1 MMAIFCAPSSDEH
14 ELRSKAAMHAA
25 KPVHSLLKLDDPYDV
40 EATKNAPADGSKE
53 SYLAGRKWVPRAD
66 DVVVATFSKSGTT
79 FMCNVCHQLRSKC
92 EANDFEEITEV
103 CPWICL
109 DRPASARAQ
118 RRAARERRRAQAKDC
133 GQDLDADQACSP
145 RIFKSHMNPSNVN
158 PGCRV
163 VYVVRDPVK
172 VALSYFAFLKVK
184 GAPFVKDVANALDFV
199 DHPMFMAGPV
209 VSSSKRGNVWQFL
222 VETWFARLKDG
233 ALVVPYE
240 DAVQDTPKWIAKTA
254 AFMGVDCDAALVD
267 NVAKHTDKQ
276 YMLDHATQ
284 FDDHWITEQQAKA
297 GRGFVVQKRE
307 AAKFIDGAS
316 LRKLVTPDPGAR
328 VRPARRP
335 ARGERGVRAIMTRA
349 GIS

>member
-1 MMAIFCAPSSDEH
+1 
-14 ELRSKAAMHAA
+14 MHAA

-40 EATKNAPADGSKE
+40 EATKNAPANAFK
-53 SYLAGRKWVPRAD
+53 LRA
-66 DVVVATFSKSGTT
+66 
-79 FMCNVCHQLRSKC
+79 
-92 EANDFEEITEV
+92 
-103 CPWICL
+103 
-109 DRPASARAQ
+109 
-118 RRAARERRRAQAKDC
+118 RRRLAKDC

-267 NVAKHTDKQ
+267 NVAKHTDKRRA
-276 YMLDHATQ
+276 LDHATQ

-297 GRGFVVQKRE
+297 GRAVVQKGSKVTTTAHE
-307 AAKFIDGAS
+307 KPDGLDEKMQAHWDVYVKPVTGHATYADMLADLAA
-316 LRKLVTPDPGAR
+316 
-328 VRPARRP
+328 
-335 ARGERGVRAIMTRA
+335 
-349 GIS
+349 

>member
-92 EANDFEEITEV
+92 EANDFEEITE
-103 CPWICL
+103 
-109 DRPASARAQ
+109 
-118 RRAARERRRAQAKDC
+118 AKDC

-199 DHPMFMAGPV
+199 DHPIFMAGPV

-297 GRGFVVQKRE
+297 GRGFVVQKGSKVTTTTHE
-307 AAKFIDGAS
+307 KPDGLDEKMQAHCDVYVKPITGHATYADMLADLAA
-316 LRKLVTPDPGAR
+316 
-328 VRPARRP
+328 
-335 ARGERGVRAIMTRA
+335 
-349 GIS
+349 

>member
-1 MMAIFCAPSSDEH
+1 
-14 ELRSKAAMHAA
+14 MHAA

-40 EATKNAPADGSKE
+40 EATRTRPPTLSSARAGASSRPAPRRRRTVRAGSKE
-53 SYLAGRKWVPRAD
+53 APR
-66 DVVVATFSKSGTT
+66 G
-79 FMCNVCHQLRSKC
+79 
-92 EANDFEEITEV
+92 
-103 CPWICL
+103 P
-109 DRPASARAQ
+109 
-118 RRAARERRRAQAKDC
+118 ERRRRGQRAPPPQAKDC

-163 VYVVRDPVK
+163 VTPSATRK
-172 VALSYFAFLKVK
+172 GRARIRLKVK

-209 VSSSKRGNVWQFL
+209 VSSSKRGPVPRGDVVRAQGRR
-222 VETWFARLKDG
+222 ARR
-233 ALVVPYE
+233 ALR

-297 GRGFVVQKRE
+297 GRGFVVQKGSKVTTTAHE
-307 AAKFIDGAS
+307 KPDGPTRCRPTA
-316 LRKLVTPDPGAR
+316 RRVKPVTAT
-328 VRPARRP
+328 RPTPTRRP
-335 ARGERGVRAIMTRA
+335 AA
-349 GIS
+349 